1 MFPYV
6 LGLVIVALGMAG
18 GSALVLMGIFLY
30 LPSIDGRLRIVAIL
44 GWSSSAAGWML
55 LSAYLMAPI
64 WFRVLVR

>member
-6 LGLVIVALGMAG
+6 LGLVVIALGMAG
-18 GSALVLMGIFLY
+18 GSALMLAGILLY
-30 LPSIDGRLRIVAIL
+30 LPSIDARLRIVAIV

-64 WFRVLVR
+64 WFRALVR